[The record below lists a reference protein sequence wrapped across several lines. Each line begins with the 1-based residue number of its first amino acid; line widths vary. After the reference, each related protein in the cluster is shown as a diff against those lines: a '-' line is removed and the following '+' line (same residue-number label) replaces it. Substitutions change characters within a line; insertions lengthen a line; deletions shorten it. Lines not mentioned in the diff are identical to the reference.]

1 MVFKESL
8 IVLDDFKARLSVN
21 RARTLAF
28 FPGAT
33 TGAEHDFFRQI
44 SLNDYLKMRTRRSL
58 VICLHLLFPMKRE

>member
-8 IVLDDFKARLSVN
+8 IILDDFKARSSVN

-33 TGAEHDFFRQI
+33 TGAGHDVFRQI
-44 SLNDYLKMRTRRSL
+44 SLND
-58 VICLHLLFPMKRE
+58 